1 MTNIGASV
9 KERSLTLIAWA
20 GALRVAAVMVFLIV
34 PEVKAD
40 DWSPAK
46 IAEYRAAAA
55 KGEAWAQS
63 NLGIAYA
70 EGMGV
75 PEDDATAA
83 KFYTR
88 AAEQGYAQAQ
98 NNLGLMY
105 DYGDAVPEND
115 ATAAKWYAKAAEQG
129 NIDAQ
134 YNLGNMYRFGEGV
147 AQNDAT
153 ALKWYTKAAEQGAA
167 GAQLNLGLMYAKGE
181 GVPENNM
188 PAYMWINLAAAQ
200 GHEYAKT
207 LKDRIK
213 DGMTPAD
220 ISKAQALS
228 RECLAKSY
236 KNCG

>member
-1 MTNIGASV
+1 
-9 KERSLTLIAWA
+9 
-20 GALRVAAVMVFLIV
+20 
-34 PEVKAD
+34 
-40 DWSPAK
+40 
-46 IAEYRAAAA
+46 
-55 KGEAWAQS
+55 
-63 NLGIAYA
+63 
-70 EGMGV
+70 
-75 PEDDATAA
+75 
-83 KFYTR
+83 
-88 AAEQGYAQAQ
+88 
-98 NNLGLMY
+98 MY
-105 DYGDAVPEND
+105 DNGNGVSEND
-115 ATAAKWYAKAAEQG
+115 ATAAKWYTKAAEQG
-129 NIDAQ
+129 NVDAQ
-134 YNLGNMYRFGEGV
+134 YNLGNLYRFGDGV

>member
-1 MTNIGASV
+1 MTNIGASA
-9 KERSLTLIAWA
+9 KERSILLIVRTGVLW
-20 GALRVAAVMVFLIV
+20 VAAVMVLSIA
-34 PEVKAD
+34 PEAKAD
-40 DWSPAK
+40 DWSPEK

-75 PEDDATAA
+75 PEDDAAAA
-83 KFYTR
+83 KLYTR
-88 AAEQGYAQAQ
+88 AAEQGDAQAQ
-98 NNLGLMY
+98 SNLGNMY
-105 DYGDAVPEND
+105 DNGNGVSEND
-115 ATAAKWYAKAAEQG
+115 ATAAKWYTKAAEQG
-129 NIDAQ
+129 NVDAQ
-134 YNLGNMYRFGEGV
+134 YNLGNLYRFGDGV